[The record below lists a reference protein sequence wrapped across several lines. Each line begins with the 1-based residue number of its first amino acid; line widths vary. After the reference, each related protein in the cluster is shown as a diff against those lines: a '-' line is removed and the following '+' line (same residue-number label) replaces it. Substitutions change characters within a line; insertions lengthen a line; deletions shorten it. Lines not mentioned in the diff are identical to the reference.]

1 VNGTEAEKLEGTVKP
16 KDPKYRRRY
25 KVDRLSGAAQEAIF
39 QGFLRGDS
47 YKKICAAVKAM
58 GEDIGENALSRYWRR
73 VWHKQVDRV
82 RMARATKETL
92 KEALMLKPGT
102 ENAKIAEELLYTVVF
117 DKLEDIEKQDPMA
130 LFREAR
136 EQRKSSGKEES
147 NRAPAEA
154 QTPVEQG
161 RAIRRRWRELYGME
175 ESDDG
180 EEDKPKG
187 E

>member
-1 VNGTEAEKLEGTVKP
+1 MNGTEAEKTEKA

-25 KVDRLSGAAQEAIF
+25 KVDRLPGTAQVAIF
-39 QGFLRGDS
+39 RGFLRGDS
-47 YKKICAAVKAM
+47 YKKICATVKTL
-58 GEDIGENALSRYWRR
+58 GHEISENALSRYWRR

-82 RMARATKETL
+82 RMARATKESL
-92 KEALMLKPGT
+92 KEALLLAPES

-117 DKLEDIEKQDPMA
+117 DKLEDIEKQEPMA

-136 EQRKSSGKEES
+136 EQRKSSGKDES
-147 NRAPAEA
+147 KSVPPGE

-175 ESDDG
+175 EPDDG
-180 EEDKPKG
+180 EEDKPK
-187 E
+187 EE